1 MTAQGRR
8 QLLKGLACGWGGVVA
23 LCRAAQAG
31 SFEDFFQAIETDD
44 AQTITA
50 LLRRGFDPNTR
61 NARGQ
66 VGLTLA
72 LQQGSLKAFAA
83 LMASRSVQV
92 DARNAQDETPLMM
105 AALKGHT
112 EAVKALL
119 VRGADVN
126 KTGWTPLHYAAAGT
140 TDEQA
145 RIVALLLEMHAYI
158 DAESP
163 NGTTPLMMAA
173 QYGTFDALQTLL
185 DEGADPTLKNQ
196 QGLAALDFALRV
208 GRTPAAE
215 RITAAIR
222 QRQQRGRW

>member
-1 MTAQGRR
+1 MTGLGRR
-8 QLLKGLACGWGGVVA
+8 QVLAQA
-23 LCRAAQAG
+23 LVGALALSKAAQAG
-31 SFEDFFQAIETDD
+31 SFEDFFKAIETDD
-44 AQTITA
+44 AQVITA

-105 AALKGHT
+105 AALKGQT

-119 VRGADVN
+119 ARGADVN

-185 DEGADPTLKNQ
+185 DEGADPTIKNQ
-196 QGLAALDFALRV
+196 LGLTALDFALRV

-222 QRQQRGRW
+222 RRQQRGRW

>member
-1 MTAQGRR
+1 MKQRR
-8 QLLKGLACGWGGVVA
+8 QVLAQA
-23 LCRAAQAG
+23 LVGALALSKAAAQAG
-31 SFEDFFQAIETDD
+31 SFEDFFKAIETDD
-44 AQTITA
+44 AQAITA

-83 LMASRSVQV
+83 LMASRSMQV
-92 DARNAQDETPLMM
+92 DARNVQDETPLMM
-105 AALKGHT
+105 AALKGQT
-112 EAVKALL
+112 EAAKSLL
-119 VRGADVN
+119 ARGADVN

-185 DEGADPTLKNQ
+185 DEGADPTVKNQ
-196 QGLAALDFALRV
+196 LGLTALDFALRV

-222 QRQQRGRW
+222 RRQQRGRW

>member
-1 MTAQGRR
+1 MTGLGRR
-8 QLLKGLACGWGGVVA
+8 QVLAQA
-23 LCRAAQAG
+23 LVGALALSTGAVQAG
-31 SFEDFFQAIETDD
+31 SFEDFFKAIETDD
-44 AQTITA
+44 AQAITA

-105 AALKGHT
+105 AVLKGQT
-112 EAVKALL
+112 EAAKSLL
-119 VRGADVN
+119 ARGADVN

-185 DEGADPTLKNQ
+185 DEGADPTIKNQ
-196 QGLAALDFALRV
+196 LGLTALDFALRV

-222 QRQQRGRW
+222 RRQQRGRW